1 MCCIGSKYNLLR
13 LPCVKAISEETE
25 DIDTHNIYVI
35 KNLPHDKMK
44 AEIRHEL
51 SHIINDDFYLDS
63 HVNLVEE
70 MVRRYDLKDETLTDI
85 NFYHHFK

>member
-1 MCCIGSKYNLLR
+1 MVVNIIYCD

-25 DIDTHNIYVI
+25 DIDTHNIYVN

-63 HVNLVEE
+63 HVNLVER
-70 MVRRYDLKDETLTDI
+70 MVRRSDI
-85 NFYHHFK
+85 DDSELESIDFYHHFNV

>member
-1 MCCIGSKYNLLR
+1 MVVNIIYCD

-25 DIDTHNIYVI
+25 DIDTHNIYVN

-51 SHIINDDFYLDS
+51 SHITNDDFYLES

-70 MVRRYDLKDETLTDI
+70 MVRRYDLKDESLTDI